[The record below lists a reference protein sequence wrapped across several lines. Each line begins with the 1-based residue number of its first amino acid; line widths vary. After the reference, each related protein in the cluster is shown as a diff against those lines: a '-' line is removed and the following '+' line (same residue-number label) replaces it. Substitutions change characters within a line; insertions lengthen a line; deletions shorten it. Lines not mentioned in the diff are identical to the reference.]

1 MPSIV
6 SPSVEENAQAK
17 SSTLSRPSTT
27 DPETDSG
34 KRRKAVSTFETNLS
48 RPWNRLWLLDS
59 LKLLIGGLCTGVLG
73 VARLQKVRPSLLD
86 ANKFL
91 LVSLFILVETIWPK
105 VWAKSLTK
113 NVRGPLPVD
122 MRLSKTSLLELP
134 NVLLTVL
141 RYFAGMI
148 IELFI
153 YTKFVP
159 TFIAVAKFVSCL
171 PCIVPR
177 RVG

>member
-1 MPSIV
+1 MARRRVPPYQDRLPQVLKRIV
-6 SPSVEENAQAK
+6 EREGKLSQRSRFEQ
-17 SSTLSRPSTT
+17 TLKQIMVT
-27 DPETDSG
+27 
-34 KRRKAVSTFETNLS
+34 
-48 RPWNRLWLLDS
+48 WLLKTVNRG
-59 LKLLIGGLCTGVLG
+59 LKHRRFGRCTSTESETFSPWVC
-73 VARLQKVRPSLLD
+73 LD
-86 ANKFL
+86 ANNFL
-91 LVSLFILVETIWPK
+91 LVSLFILVATIWPK

-141 RYFAGMI
+141 RYFPGMI

-153 YTKFVP
+153 YTKIVP
-159 TFIAVAKFVSCL
+159 IFIAVAKFVSCL

>member
-1 MPSIV
+1 MARRRVPPYQDRLPQILKRIV
-6 SPSVEENAQAK
+6 EREGK
-17 SSTLSRPSTT
+17 LSQRSRLIWA
-27 DPETDSG
+27 DLETDYG
-34 KRRKAVSTFETNLS
+34 WGLMHRRFGRCTSTESETFS
-48 RPWNRLWLLDS
+48 PWV
-59 LKLLIGGLCTGVLG
+59 C
-73 VARLQKVRPSLLD
+73 LD

-134 NVLLTVL
+134 NVLLIVL

-159 TFIAVAKFVSCL
+159 TFIAVVMFVSCL